1 MRKLLNI
8 ILLTA
13 GFVLLWGCD
22 EYDDGELRKNI
33 DAIEQELT
41 AAEKRIAELND
52 EMNSL
57 TALVNSSFISY
68 LKQDD
73 KGNYVVCYRD
83 HGGETKTVTL
93 ATQKDVVTAPI
104 VGAGEFSDGKLY
116 WRTTA
121 DNGESYKWLLDAAG
135 EMMPVGGVSPTMGID
150 AEGFWTVN
158 GERFT
163 GKDGKPVLAND
174 VSNTLFQKV
183 ETDEES
189 GMVRFT
195 LADGSSFEIP
205 VFEALS
211 ITFDAAPVTAIPDRS
226 APAYIKYTVSGS
238 EAEEAYVDYFTA
250 WNVTVEIDK
259 YTRTISVKLDEGA
272 EEGNTVILVSA
283 GGNTVL
289 KPLFFT
295 YGTAQIAPPTWD
307 PQFGTGTEVA
317 LEGEFTE
324 FDIKVS
330 ADIEY
335 DVTIAEECQSWL
347 KPAPATRAQMV
358 TTTHSFVADYYEND
372 SGADR
377 KGSITFSNRPY
388 GVTVTLGVRQSPVIP
403 DTPAEPGIATGA
415 DLVAFAKAVNA
426 GGSTSRWE
434 NASGEVVLL
443 NDIDL
448 SGLTEWTPIGAGK
461 ATGTPSYNTLVNP
474 FSGVF
479 NGQGHTISGIQWTFD
494 AESETTHLHGLFGA
508 LKGATIKNLKLGAA
522 GDQITVTGASQNVV
536 AVGALTGYA
545 EGSTITAVTNN
556 VSVILTGDN
565 PDATLMM
572 LAGIAGCAK
581 STVIGGETKTD
592 AVVNN
597 GDVKTGRITN
607 TANGGTGMNVGG
619 ICAFTLGA
627 GIKIDYCTNNGE
639 VSAPTGRGGG
649 LVGTL
654 GGSTSEENGTAVS
667 NSVNNGTVQDDAAGQ
682 YGGSRDYYNYKRMG
696 GLVGGTV
703 TNNNIRIEYCTNN
716 GNVFSQLGCRTGGF
730 VGHNQATIVGCVNK
744 GTILANITYDAGAPQ
759 HGPGWACGYSAKGL
773 VTQCAKGGR
782 VGEWDTYKDNPSGA
796 PEATNDNTL
805 CYRNS
810 EYFDPSQNY

>member
-41 AAEKRIAELND
+41 AAEKRVAELND

-57 TALVNSSFISY
+57 TALVNSSFVSY

-73 KGNYVVCYRD
+73 KGNYVVCYRN

-93 ATQKDVVTAPI
+93 ATQNDVVTAPI

-121 DNGESYKWLLDAAG
+121 DNGETYEWLLDTAG
-135 EMMPVGGVSPTMGID
+135 EMMPVGGVPPTMGID

-163 GKDGKPVLAND
+163 GKDGKPVLADD

-189 GMVRFT
+189 GRVRFT

-226 APAYIKYTVSGS
+226 APAYIKYTVSGT
-238 EAEEAYVDYFTA
+238 EAKEAYVDYFTA

-272 EEGNTVILVSA
+272 EEGNTVILISA

-330 ADIEY
+330 ADIAY
-335 DVTIAEECQSWL
+335 DVTIAEECRSWL
-347 KPAPATRAQMV
+347 KPAPATRAPMV

-403 DTPAEPGIATGA
+403 DTPTDPGIATGA

-448 SGLTEWTPIGAGK
+448 SGLPEWTPIGAGK

-474 FSGVF
+474 FTGVF
-479 NGQGHTISGIQWTFD
+479 NGQGFTISGIQWTFD
-494 AESETTHLHGLFGA
+494 AESEATHLHGLFGA
-508 LKGATIKNLKLGAA
+508 LKGATVKNLKLGAA
-522 GDQITVTGASQNVV
+522 GDQITVTGASPNVV

-545 EGSTITAVTNN
+545 EGSTITNVTNY

-581 STVIGGETKTD
+581 STVIGGETKAD
-592 AVVNN
+592 AVINN

-619 ICAFTLGA
+619 ICAFTLGG
-627 GIKIDYCTNNGE
+627 GIKINYCTNNGE

-654 GGSTSEENGTAVS
+654 GGPTSEESGTAIS
-667 NSVNNGTVQDDAAGQ
+667 NSVNNGTVQDDAVGQ
-682 YGGSRDYYNYKRMG
+682 YGGSKDYYNYKRMG

-703 TNNNIRIEYCTNN
+703 TNNNLRIEYCTNN

-782 VGEWDTYKDNPSGA
+782 VGEWDAHKENPSGA
-796 PEATNDNTL
+796 PEATNDNAL
-805 CYRNS
+805 CYRNG

>member
-41 AAEKRIAELND
+41 AAEKRVAELND

-73 KGNYVVCYRD
+73 KGNYVVCYRN

-93 ATQKDVVTAPI
+93 ATQNDVVTAPI
-104 VGAGEFSDGKLY
+104 VGAGEFSNGKLY

-121 DNGESYKWLLDAAG
+121 DNGETYEWLLDTAG
-135 EMMPVGGVSPTMGID
+135 EMMPVGGVPPTMGID

-163 GKDGKPVLAND
+163 GKDGKPVLADD

-189 GMVRFT
+189 GRVRFT

-211 ITFDAAPVTAIPDRS
+211 ITFDAIPDRS
-226 APAYIKYTVSGS
+226 APAYIKYTVSGT
-238 EAEEAYVDYFTA
+238 EAKEAYVDYFTA

-272 EEGNTVILVSA
+272 EEGNTVILISA

-330 ADIEY
+330 ADIAY
-335 DVTIAEECQSWL
+335 DVTIAEECRSWL
-347 KPAPATRAQMV
+347 KPAPATRAPMV

-403 DTPAEPGIATGA
+403 DTPTDPGIATGA

-448 SGLTEWTPIGAGK
+448 SGLPEWTPIGAGK

-474 FSGVF
+474 FTGVF
-479 NGQGHTISGIQWTFD
+479 NGQGFTISGIQWTFD
-494 AESETTHLHGLFGA
+494 AESEATHLHGLFGA
-508 LKGATIKNLKLGAA
+508 LKGATVKNLKLGAA
-522 GDQITVTGASQNVV
+522 GDQITVTGASPNVV

-545 EGSTITAVTNN
+545 EGSTITNVTNY

-581 STVIGGETKTD
+581 STVIGGETKAD
-592 AVVNN
+592 AVINN

-619 ICAFTLGA
+619 ICAFTLGG
-627 GIKIDYCTNNGE
+627 GIKINYCTNNGE

-654 GGSTSEENGTAVS
+654 GGPTSEESGTAIS
-667 NSVNNGTVQDDAAGQ
+667 NSVNNGTVQDDAVGQ
-682 YGGSRDYYNYKRMG
+682 YGGSKDYYNYKRMG

-703 TNNNIRIEYCTNN
+703 TNNNLRIEYCTNN

-782 VGEWDTYKDNPSGA
+782 VGEWDAHKENPSGA
-796 PEATNDNTL
+796 PEATNDNAL
-805 CYRNS
+805 CYRNG

>member
-1 MRKLLNI
+1 
-8 ILLTA
+8 
-13 GFVLLWGCD
+13 
-22 EYDDGELRKNI
+22 
-33 DAIEQELT
+33 
-41 AAEKRIAELND
+41 
-52 EMNSL
+52 
-57 TALVNSSFISY
+57 
-68 LKQDD
+68 
-73 KGNYVVCYRD
+73 
-83 HGGETKTVTL
+83 
-93 ATQKDVVTAPI
+93 
-104 VGAGEFSDGKLY
+104 
-116 WRTTA
+116 
-121 DNGESYKWLLDAAG
+121 
-135 EMMPVGGVSPTMGID
+135 MPVGGVSPTMGID

-461 ATGTPSYNTLVNP
+461 ATGNTLVQYA
-474 FSGVF
+474 
-479 NGQGHTISGIQWTFD
+479 GQSVLGRIQRPGP
-494 AESETTHLHGLFGA
+494 H
-508 LKGATIKNLKLGAA
+508 
-522 GDQITVTGASQNVV
+522 DQRHSVDLRRRERDDPPPRPVRC
-536 AVGALTGYA
+536 A
-545 EGSTITAVTNN
+545 EGRHGQKPQAGRRGRPNHRHGGQSERRGRRCADGIRRRFDDHRRHQQRFGHPHGRQ
-556 VSVILTGDN
+556 SRR
-565 PDATLMM
+565 DA
-572 LAGIAGCAK
+572 
-581 STVIGGETKTD
+581 
-592 AVVNN
+592 
-597 GDVKTGRITN
+597 
-607 TANGGTGMNVGG
+607 
-619 ICAFTLGA
+619 
-627 GIKIDYCTNNGE
+627 
-639 VSAPTGRGGG
+639 
-649 LVGTL
+649 
-654 GGSTSEENGTAVS
+654 
-667 NSVNNGTVQDDAAGQ
+667 DDA
-682 YGGSRDYYNYKRMG
+682 RRHRRMRQ
-696 GLVGGTV
+696 
-703 TNNNIRIEYCTNN
+703 IH
-716 GNVFSQLGCRTGGF
+716 
-730 VGHNQATIVGCVNK
+730 GH
-744 GTILANITYDAGAPQ
+744 
-759 HGPGWACGYSAKGL
+759 
-773 VTQCAKGGR
+773 R
-782 VGEWDTYKDNPSGA
+782 
-796 PEATNDNTL
+796 
-805 CYRNS
+805 R
-810 EYFDPSQNY
+810 

>member
-1 MRKLLNI
+1 
-8 ILLTA
+8 
-13 GFVLLWGCD
+13 
-22 EYDDGELRKNI
+22 
-33 DAIEQELT
+33 
-41 AAEKRIAELND
+41 
-52 EMNSL
+52 
-57 TALVNSSFISY
+57 
-68 LKQDD
+68 
-73 KGNYVVCYRD
+73 
-83 HGGETKTVTL
+83 
-93 ATQKDVVTAPI
+93 
-104 VGAGEFSDGKLY
+104 
-116 WRTTA
+116 
-121 DNGESYKWLLDAAG
+121 
-135 EMMPVGGVSPTMGID
+135 
-150 AEGFWTVN
+150 
-158 GERFT
+158 
-163 GKDGKPVLAND
+163 
-174 VSNTLFQKV
+174 
-183 ETDEES
+183 
-189 GMVRFT
+189 
-195 LADGSSFEIP
+195 
-205 VFEALS
+205 
-211 ITFDAAPVTAIPDRS
+211 
-226 APAYIKYTVSGS
+226 
-238 EAEEAYVDYFTA
+238 
-250 WNVTVEIDK
+250 
-259 YTRTISVKLDEGA
+259 
-272 EEGNTVILVSA
+272 
-283 GGNTVL
+283 
-289 KPLFFT
+289 
-295 YGTAQIAPPTWD
+295 
-307 PQFGTGTEVA
+307 
-317 LEGEFTE
+317 
-324 FDIKVS
+324 
-330 ADIEY
+330 
-335 DVTIAEECQSWL
+335 
-347 KPAPATRAQMV
+347 MV

-461 ATGTPSYNTLVNP
+461 ATGNTLVQYA
-474 FSGVF
+474 
-479 NGQGHTISGIQWTFD
+479 GQSVLGRIQRPGPHD
-494 AESETTHLHGLFGA
+494 QRHSVDLRRRERDDPPPRPVRCAEGA
-508 LKGATIKNLKLGAA
+508 PRSRTSSWAPQATKS
-522 GDQITVTGASQNVV
+522 TVTGASQNVV

-654 GGSTSEENGTAVS
+654 GGSTSEENWALRSATRSTTARCR
-667 NSVNNGTVQDDAAGQ
+667 DDAAGQ

-730 VGHNQATIVGCVNK
+730 VGQPGHDRRLREQA

-773 VTQCAKGGR
+773 VTH
-782 VGEWDTYKDNPSGA
+782 A
-796 PEATNDNTL
+796 PRAAASANGTPTRTTRAAPPKPRTTTPCVTATANISIRRRTTNA
-805 CYRNS
+805 
-810 EYFDPSQNY
+810 

>member
-22 EYDDGELRKNI
+22 EYDDGQLRKNI

-41 AAEKRIAELND
+41 AAEKRVAELND

-73 KGNYVVCYRD
+73 KGNYVVCYRN

-93 ATQKDVVTAPI
+93 ATQNDVVTAPI

-121 DNGESYKWLLDAAG
+121 DNGETYEWLLNPAG
-135 EMMPVGGVSPTMGID
+135 EMMPVGGVPPTMGID

-163 GKDGKPVLAND
+163 GKDGKPVLADD

-183 ETDEES
+183 ETDDES
-189 GMVRFT
+189 GRVRFT

-211 ITFDAAPVTAIPDRS
+211 ITFDSAPVTAIPDRS
-226 APAYIKYTVSGS
+226 APAYIKYTVSGT

-330 ADIEY
+330 ADIAY

-347 KPAPATRAQMV
+347 KTAPATRAPMV

-403 DTPAEPGIATGA
+403 DTPTDPGIATGA

-448 SGLTEWTPIGAGK
+448 SGLPEWTPIGAGK

-474 FSGVF
+474 FTGVF
-479 NGQGHTISGIQWTFD
+479 NGQGFTISGIQWTFD
-494 AESETTHLHGLFGA
+494 AESEATHLHGLFGA
-508 LKGATIKNLKLGAA
+508 LKGATVKNLKLGAA
-522 GDQITVTGASQNVV
+522 GDQITVTGASPNVV

-545 EGSTITAVTNN
+545 EGSTITNVTNY

-581 STVIGGETKTD
+581 STVIGGETKAD
-592 AVVNN
+592 AVINN

-619 ICAFTLGA
+619 ICAFTLGG
-627 GIKIDYCTNNGE
+627 GIKINYCTNNGE

-654 GGSTSEENGTAVS
+654 GGPTSEESGTAVS
-667 NSVNNGTVQDDAAGQ
+667 NSVNNGTVQDDAVGQ
-682 YGGSRDYYNYKRMG
+682 YGGSKDYYNYKRMG

-703 TNNNIRIEYCTNN
+703 TNNNLRIEYCTNN

-782 VGEWDTYKDNPSGA
+782 VGEWDAHKENPSGA
-796 PEATNDNTL
+796 PEATNDNAL
-805 CYRNS
+805 CYRNG

>member
-1 MRKLLNI
+1 MRNILNI
-8 ILLTA
+8 IVLMA

-22 EYDDGELRKNI
+22 EYDDGQLRKNI
-33 DAIEQELT
+33 DAIEGELT
-41 AAEKRIAELND
+41 AAEQRVAELND
-52 EMNSL
+52 QMSSL

-83 HGGETKTVTL
+83 HGGETKTITL
-93 ATQKDVVTAPI
+93 ATQGDVVTAPI
-104 VGAGEFSDGKLY
+104 VGAGEFTDGKLY

-121 DNGESYKWLLDAAG
+121 DNGETYQWLLDGSG
-135 EMMPVGGVSPTMGID
+135 EMMPVGGVPPTMGID

-158 GERFT
+158 GERFV

-174 VSNTLFQKV
+174 TSNTLFQSV

-195 LADGSSFEIP
+195 LADGSTFEIP
-205 VFEALS
+205 VFEALNIS
-211 ITFDAAPVTAIPDRS
+211 FDAAPVTAIADR
-226 APAYIKYTVSGS
+226 ATPAYIKYAIAGS
-238 EAEEAYVDYFTA
+238 EAENAHIDYFTA
-250 WNVTVEIDK
+250 YNVTVEIDK
-259 YTRTISVKLDEGA
+259 YTRTISVRLDEGA
-272 EEGNTVILVSA
+272 EEGNTVILVTA

-295 YGTAQIAPPTWD
+295 YGTAQIEPPTWD

-330 ADIEY
+330 ANIEY
-335 DVTIAEECQSWL
+335 DVAIAEECQSWL
-347 KPAPATRAQMV
+347 KPTPTTRAPMI

-388 GVTVTLGVRQSPVIP
+388 GVTVTLAVRQSPVIP
-403 DTPAEPGIATGA
+403 DVPTDPGISTGA

-426 GGSTSRWE
+426 GGSTSRWQ

-443 NDIDL
+443 NDVDL
-448 SGLTEWTPIGAGK
+448 TGLTEWTPIGSGK
-461 ATGTPSYNTLVNP
+461 ASGTPSYNTLVNP
-474 FSGVF
+474 FTGVF
-479 NGQGHTISGIQWTFD
+479 NGQGFTIKGIQWTFD
-494 AESETTHLHGLFGA
+494 AEDETTHLHGLFGA
-508 LKGATIKNLKLGAA
+508 LKGATVKNLKLGAA
-522 GDQITVTGASQNVV
+522 GDQISVTGASSNVV
-536 AVGALTGYA
+536 AVGALAGYA
-545 EGSTITAVTNN
+545 EGSTISNVTNN

-572 LAGIAGCAK
+572 LAGIAACAK
-581 STVIGGETKTD
+581 STTIGGETKD
-592 AVVNN
+592 LAVVNN
-597 GDVKTGRITN
+597 GDVKTGRISN

-619 ICAFTLGA
+619 ICAFTLGG
-627 GIKIDYCTNNGE
+627 GIKLDYCTNNGA

-654 GGSTSEENGTAVS
+654 GGPTSEENGTAVS
-667 NSVNNGTVQDDAAGQ
+667 NSTNNGTVQDDAVGQ
-682 YGGSRDYYNYKRMG
+682 YGGSRDYYNNKRMG

-744 GTILANITYDAGAPQ
+744 GIILANITLDAGAPQ

-782 VGEWDTYKDNPSGA
+782 VGEWDTWKDNPSGA
-796 PEATNDNTL
+796 PEATNDNAL

>member
-22 EYDDGELRKNI
+22 EYDDEQLRKNI

-41 AAEKRIAELND
+41 AAEKRVAELND
-52 EMNSL
+52 EMTSL
-57 TALVNSSFISY
+57 TALINSSFISY

-83 HGGETKTVTL
+83 RGGETKTITL
-93 ATQKDVVTAPI
+93 ATQDDVVTAPI
-104 VGAGEFSDGKLY
+104 VGAGEFTDGKLY

-121 DNGESYKWLLDAAG
+121 DNGETYEWLLDSEG
-135 EMMPVGGVSPTMGID
+135 KMMPVGGVPPTMGID

-163 GKDGKPVLAND
+163 GKDGKPVLADD

-205 VFEALS
+205 IFEALS
-211 ITFDAAPVTAIPDRS
+211 IAFDAAPVTAIADRA
-226 APAYIKYTVSGS
+226 APVYIKYTLAGT
-238 EAEEAYVDYFTA
+238 EAEEAHIDYFTA
-250 WNVTVEIDK
+250 YNVTVEIDK

-272 EEGNTVILVSA
+272 EEGNTVILVTA

-347 KPAPATRAQMV
+347 KPAPVTRAPMV

-403 DTPAEPGIATGA
+403 DVPTDPGIATGA

-448 SGLTEWTPIGAGK
+448 TGLTEWTPIGAGK

-474 FSGVF
+474 FTGVF
-479 NGQGHTISGIQWTFD
+479 NGQGFTIKGIQWTFD

-508 LKGATIKNLKLGAA
+508 LKGATVKNLKLGAA
-522 GDQITVTGASQNVV
+522 GDQISVTGASPNVV

-545 EGSTITAVTNN
+545 EGSTITNVTNY

-581 STVIGGETKTD
+581 STVIGGETKAD
-592 AVVNN
+592 AVINN

-619 ICAFTLGA
+619 ICAFTLGG

-654 GGSTSEENGTAVS
+654 GGPTSEESGTAVS
-667 NSVNNGTVQDDAAGQ
+667 NSVNNGTVQDDAVGQ

-703 TNNNIRIEYCTNN
+703 TNNNLRIEYCTNN

-796 PEATNDNTL
+796 PEATNDNAL

>member
-8 ILLTA
+8 ILLTV
-13 GFVLLWGCD
+13 GFALLWGCD
-22 EYDDGELRKNI
+22 EYDDGQLRKNI

-41 AAEKRIAELND
+41 AVEKRVAELND
-52 EMNSL
+52 EMSSL

-83 HGGETKTVTL
+83 RGGETKTVTL
-93 ATQKDVVTAPI
+93 ATQDDVVTAPI

-116 WRTTA
+116 WRTTT
-121 DNGESYKWLLDAAG
+121 DNGKTYEWLLNAAD
-135 EMMPVGGVSPTMGID
+135 EMMPVGGELPTMGID

-174 VSNTLFQKV
+174 VSNTLFRKV

-211 ITFDAAPVTAIPDRS
+211 ITFDAAPVTAVPDRS
-226 APAYIKYTVSGS
+226 APVYIKYTVSGT
-238 EAEEAYVDYFTA
+238 EAEEAHVDYFTA
-250 WNVTVEIDK
+250 WNVTVDIDK

-330 ADIEY
+330 ADIAY
-335 DVTIAEECQSWL
+335 DVTIAEECRSWL
-347 KPAPATRAQMV
+347 KPAPATRAPMV

-403 DTPAEPGIATGA
+403 DTPTDPGIATGA

-461 ATGTPSYNTLVNP
+461 ATGKPSYNNLVNP
-474 FSGVF
+474 FTGVF
-479 NGQGHTISGIQWTFD
+479 NGQGFTIKGIQWTFD

-508 LKGATIKNLKLGAA
+508 LKGATVKNLKLGAA
-522 GDQITVTGASQNVV
+522 GDRITVTGTSPNVV

-545 EGSTITAVTNN
+545 EGSTIANVTNY

-581 STVIGGETKTD
+581 ATVIGGETKAD
-592 AVVNN
+592 AVINN
-597 GDVKTGRITN
+597 GTVKTGSISN

-619 ICAFTLGA
+619 ICAFTLGG
-627 GIKIDYCTNNGE
+627 GIKLNYCTNNGE

-654 GGSTSEENGTAVS
+654 GGPTSEEGGTVIS
-667 NSVNNGTVQDDAAGQ
+667 NSVNNGTVQDDVVGQ
-682 YGGSRDYYNYKRMG
+682 YGGSREYYTYKRMG

-703 TNNNIRIEYCTNN
+703 TNNSIRIEYCTNN

-796 PEATNDNTL
+796 PEATNENAL